1 MFDHVFT
8 DAIAALREVLE
19 NALLEPQVIEE
30 RFHADV
36 LAGDLTWQ
44 TAYSLPGEGTPP
56 RVQADITLEWPTWAQ
71 SAYRSWR
78 LGDAPA
84 EPPRIDVEI
93 VFRVQ
98 RLRGQPDGRRVLDA
112 LPLESSPL
120 GDTQLERSG
129 PRIEIAYDS
138 DLANPEY
145 AIEVAYE
152 GSYELDESTLADA
165 RQLDQHFG
173 SIGGWLASTL
183 VRLGDLDFEFL
194 PPEES
199 DVPED

>member
-44 TAYSLPGEGTPP
+44 TAYSLPGEGNPP

-78 LGDAPA
+78 LGDTPTEA
-84 EPPRIDVEI
+84 PRIDLEI

-98 RLRGQPDGRRVLDA
+98 RLRCQPDGRQVLNV

-138 DLANPEY
+138 DLANPEF

-152 GSYELDESTLADA
+152 GSFFLLLDDA
-165 RQLDQHFG
+165 MENAPKAACRQM
-173 SIGGWLASTL
+173 
-183 VRLGDLDFEFL
+183 L
-194 PPEES
+194 PRPG
-199 DVPED
+199 